1 MDDVSAAAV
10 GLTTPTR
17 SSVAEGVAAVV
28 AFLDHSEVSAMRMLL
43 VRAWMENPLACTMK
57 RHTSEARRDA
67 ILATA
72 ARLWKGAR
80 PPRRG
85 FRGSVS
91 KVRWSSPTSL
101 SSPPSEERGD
111 LRGHRLLYR

>member
-1 MDDVSAAAV
+1 
-10 GLTTPTR
+10 
-17 SSVAEGVAAVV
+17 
-28 AFLDHSEVSAMRMLL
+28 MRTLL
-43 VRAWMENPLACTMK
+43 VRAWMENPLTCTMK

-85 FRGSVS
+85 FRGS
-91 KVRWSSPTSL
+91 KVRQMELANKLELATIRGETCLARPSL
-101 SSPPSEERGD
+101 TVPVAV
-111 LRGHRLLYR
+111 